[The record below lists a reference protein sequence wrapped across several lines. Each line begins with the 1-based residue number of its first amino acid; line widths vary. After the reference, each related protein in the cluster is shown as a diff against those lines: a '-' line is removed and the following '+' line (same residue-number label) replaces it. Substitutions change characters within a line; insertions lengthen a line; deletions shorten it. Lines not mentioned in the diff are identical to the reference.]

1 MNFFISLVGDA
12 YYSSVASGSCSHN
25 AVSDGTTCVLRD
37 LVSKLVTPGVC
48 WSGVC
53 YEEDYECSF
62 DSDCY
67 SPDEDI
73 RCLIAYC
80 ELPPGVCHREILP
93 NGAECYLGKGKYGK
107 CSVWGTCEDDDTD
120 LCDTDEDCGQNFF
133 GDPMYNS
140 RPTTCSPVFCEPGSP
155 GEQASCYTDLHVY
168 DGRGCKS
175 SSGEDGYCLNGGC
188 YIPVET

>member
-1 MNFFISLVGDA
+1 
-12 YYSSVASGSCSHN
+12 
-25 AVSDGTTCVLRD
+25 
-37 LVSKLVTPGVC
+37 
-48 WSGVC
+48 VC